1 MEKTMSRKAFP
12 NEWPDGFG
20 YETETAQAGGSL
32 KENDVSGNARNGS
45 RLADGMETMFCKD
58 LGCEMA
64 AVRVQDL
71 DALVTDRDSLYV
83 MLESLI
89 GMWSMEDKLRKHH
102 RPYLHVRGE
111 MEQMCRDYMER
122 MAEISARI
130 VEPMGSCAMQCLIGD
145 EDRTNE
151 DQDMWEDVLKYIM
164 DNLEKTG
171 DMHGMQQSG
180 SGNGATRF
188 YIHPYVS
195 MTGMDMPKTHA
206 KDGRGCAVEEEP
218 DTSSDSGYE
227 RSNGEEVFSAMLDD
241 LMMMADFVDTQD
253 IMINLMNYGVDLQEI
268 TEEFGQKAK
277 EEIGKV
283 LDRWEDYA
291 RSEGFIPD

>member
-1 MEKTMSRKAFP
+1 MTENKKMETKTMEKTISRKAFP

-20 YETETAQAGGSL
+20 YEKEIAQAGGSL
-32 KENDVSGNARNGS
+32 KENDASGNIRNGS
-45 RLADGMETMFCKD
+45 RLADGMETLFCKD
-58 LGCEMA
+58 MGCEMA

-122 MAEISARI
+122 MAEISVRI
-130 VEPMGSCAMQCLIGD
+130 AATMGSCAMQCL
-145 EDRTNE
+145 
-151 DQDMWEDVLKYIM
+151 
-164 DNLEKTG
+164 TG
-171 DMHGMQQSG
+171 
-180 SGNGATRF
+180 
-188 YIHPYVS
+188 
-195 MTGMDMPKTHA
+195 
-206 KDGRGCAVEEEP
+206 

-277 EEIGKV
+277 EEIGKI